1 MYGANAENE
10 KLEIWMENSV
20 VGQKV
25 HTADGSGRAYQEVV
39 SSFCW
44 TENTYIFTLT
54 SSYSLLVG
62 FHRRKASGWA
72 ESSYFYVLVEGVEY
86 LRGTLSGL
94 PRKELTLYRTNR
106 PER

>member
-25 HTADGSGRAYQEVV
+25 HTADGSGRTYQEVV

-44 TENTYIFTLT
+44 TENTYVFTLT
-54 SSYSLLVG
+54 SSYSLLV
-62 FHRRKASGWA
+62 A
-72 ESSYFYVLVEGVEY
+72 VL
-86 LRGTLSGL
+86 S
-94 PRKELTLYRTNR
+94 
-106 PER
+106 